1 MSDRRVAASH
11 PGPRLK
17 REYFDVLEIDVAEF
31 AKSIGVPYARFAE
44 MLAGR
49 ESIDVDTAIRLARA
63 LQLSADA
70 IMRMQ
75 VRADF
80 ATARNSSDYDGI
92 AIIAPP
98 HPPVFPD
105 TGIMRGRLGLS
116 VDTAGEASYFFQEEI
131 SFRNRSDE
139 YAGLHALFRGDR
151 LRIFRPDGGIRWTGV
166 LLNGLDGRL
175 HLPYVHAAEWPK
187 WFDERAAAELAV
199 GDEHAAFFARMGRA

>member
-1 MSDRRVAASH
+1 MSERRIAASH

-17 REYFDVLEIDVAEF
+17 REYFDALEIDVAEF
-31 AKSIGVPYARFAE
+31 AQSIGVGYGRFAE

-80 ATARNSSDYDGI
+80 AAARSSNAYDGI
-92 AIIAPP
+92 AIVVPP
-98 HPPVFPD
+98 RPPAFPD
-105 TGIMRGRLGLS
+105 SGIMRGRLGLS
-116 VDTAGEASYFFQEEI
+116 VDTAGEPSYFFQEDV
-131 SFRNRSDE
+131 SFRSRSDD

-151 LRIFRPDGGIRWTGV
+151 LRIYRPDGSVRWTGM

-175 HLPYVHAAEWPK
+175 HLPYVHAAEWPV

-199 GDEHAAFFARMGRA
+199 GDEHAAFFARMGRT